1 MIRKITTLILMS
13 LITHIAAANE
23 AGNWFI
29 RPFVGYSFMS
39 DPSANSEGIGGAN
52 GPLQVELDNGFNAGT
67 GIGYR
72 FTRNWAAEIAWE
84 YRSNDSKVIT
94 ADGQSYDDGNYASNL
109 FFVNGIYFFD
119 TKSTWKPYL
128 GAGLI
133 WAQEIDIDLENAGQE
148 QSFTTDGDI
157 GYQLFAGVNYSFAPN
172 WSLQG
177 ELRYGA
183 VTGLDLVGEGNDGV
197 INNIDYKT
205 TTVQLGVVYYF

>member
-72 FTRNWAAEIAWE
+72 FTRNWLL
-84 YRSNDSKVIT
+84 RSH
-94 ADGQSYDDGNYASNL
+94 GNIVAMTVRS
-109 FFVNGIYFFD
+109 
-119 TKSTWKPYL
+119 
-128 GAGLI
+128 
-133 WAQEIDIDLENAGQE
+133 
-148 QSFTTDGDI
+148 
-157 GYQLFAGVNYSFAPN
+157 
-172 WSLQG
+172 SLQTA
-177 ELRYGA
+177 RA
-183 VTGLDLVGEGNDGV
+183 MTMVTTRPIYSL
-197 INNIDYKT
+197 
-205 TTVQLGVVYYF
+205 